1 VINDFISDE
10 KIVELL
16 KSQPFDYVVDAID
29 TLSPGFS

>member
-10 KIVELL
+10 KNVELL
-16 KSQPFDYVVDAID
+16 KGQPFDYVVDAIG